1 MTSGSREGHSGSPG
15 GAVVQVGIGVG
26 AGGFVYDVADD
37 FGGARMECRPM
48 VTSVG
53 AFMRAANFTT
63 SK

>member
-1 MTSGSREGHSGSPG
+1 MTSGLREGHSGSPA
-15 GAVVQVGIGVG
+15 AVVQVGIGVG

-37 FGGARMECRPM
+37 FGGVRMECRPM